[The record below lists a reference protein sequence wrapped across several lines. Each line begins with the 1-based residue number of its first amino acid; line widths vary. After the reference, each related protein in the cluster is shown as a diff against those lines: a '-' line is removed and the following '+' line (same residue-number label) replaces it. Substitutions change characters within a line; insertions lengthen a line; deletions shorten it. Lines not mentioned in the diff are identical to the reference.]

1 MKNFIE
7 YYLNFRCEKT
17 NIRLITATSISA
29 KTKLIDKD
37 RKGISQNRISDLKNM
52 SYSKLKNKINSREFF
67 LISEAINQ
75 LLGVD
80 INQNNVQLD
89 IDNYVNVDNK
99 TQYYNIYDIEKAW
112 NKNYNIWF
120 KDGYNIES
128 IFGEFID
135 ELLHKE

>member
-1 MKNFIE
+1 MKNFID
-7 YYLNFRCEKT
+7 YYLELRDEVY
-17 NIRLITATSISA
+17 NIKVITAVSISL

-37 RKGISQNRISDLKNM
+37 RKGVSQNRISDLKNM
-52 SYSKLKNKINSREFF
+52 SYNKLKNKINSREFF

-75 LLGVD
+75 TLGVD
-80 INQNNVQLD
+80 VNQNNVGLD

-99 TQYYNIYDIEKAW
+99 TQYYNIRDIEKAW

-135 ELLHKE
+135 ELTLQ

>member
-1 MKNFIE
+1 MKNFLE
-7 YYLNFRCEKT
+7 YYLNFRDEKT
-17 NIRLITATSISA
+17 NLRLITATTISS
-29 KTKLIDKD
+29 KTKIIDKD
-37 RKGISQNRISDLKNM
+37 RKGVSQNRIVDLKNF
-52 SYSKLKNKINSREFF
+52 SYKQLKNKITLREFF

-75 LLGVD
+75 LLNVD
-80 INQNNVQLD
+80 INKNNVQLD

-99 TQYYNIYDIEKAW
+99 TQYYNIYDIQKAW

-135 ELLHKE
+135 ELTLQ